1 MGMKKKWLFV
11 CTLISLVIAS
21 VVLLTEFIFAQPYA
35 YYGGGFG
42 IGGFNIRQG
51 SYDLINFIV
60 DWASPFLEVTLGGY
74 NYTGYLLFEKFLLFL
89 LLMSVVYVA
98 IRKVP
103 VFEGQKFV
111 IWTIAIIVPLLGVRF
126 LNFDWLNTV
135 FLQYQVLAVALAGIL
150 PFIIFLF
157 FVHSALGDYPAARKI
172 AWIFFI
178 VVYYGLW
185 STSEVGTYGEIYFWT
200 MVISFLFLLL
210 DGTIHRY
217 LDKQKWASA
226 DKEGIVRALAVIGE
240 EINRYESPG
249 LGIPEPERKAQLKK
263 LRKRRADLIKYIT

>member
-1 MGMKKKWLFV
+1 MKKWMFGFGLLVLSVILF
-11 CTLISLVIAS
+11 SEF
-21 VVLLTEFIFAQPYA
+21 VLSQPYA

-42 IGGFNIRQG
+42 LGGLNIRQG

-74 NYTGYLLFEKFLLFL
+74 NYTGYLLFEKFLLFI

-111 IWTIAIIVPLLGVRF
+111 IWTIAIIVPLIGVRF
-126 LNFDWLNTV
+126 LNFEWLNTV
-135 FLQYQVLAVALAGIL
+135 FLEYQVLAVALAGIL

-157 FVHSALGDYPAARKI
+157 FVHSALRDYPAPRKI

-178 VVYYGLW
+178 VVYYGLR
-185 STSEVGTYGEIYFWT
+185 STSEVGNYGEIYFWT
-200 MVISFLFLLL
+200 MVISLLFLLL

-217 LDKQKWASA
+217 LDRQKWNEA
-226 DKEGIVRALAVIGE
+226 DKSAVAAALARLGE
-240 EINRYESPG
+240 EIEKIENAKG
-249 LGIPEPERKAQLKK
+249 MPED
-263 LRKRRADLIKYIT
+263 LRKKELNKLYRRRSDLQKRIT